1 MLKRKF
7 RTSRKY
13 VGRRKNPNLARR
25 NRKVAV
31 DSTDVEVDDY
41 LGQTSSKSSSAKK
54 LEVFGFTAET
64 LLESQSHASASE
76 SDCYFFVQLSSMQS
90 LVGNLLCPHCK

>member
-41 LGQTSSKSSSAKK
+41 LGQTSSKSSSAKSWK
-54 LEVFGFTAET
+54 YSV
-64 LLESQSHASASE
+64 LLLRLSWKVKVTRLHQNQSATFLYS
-76 SDCYFFVQLSSMQS
+76 
-90 LVGNLLCPHCK
+90 